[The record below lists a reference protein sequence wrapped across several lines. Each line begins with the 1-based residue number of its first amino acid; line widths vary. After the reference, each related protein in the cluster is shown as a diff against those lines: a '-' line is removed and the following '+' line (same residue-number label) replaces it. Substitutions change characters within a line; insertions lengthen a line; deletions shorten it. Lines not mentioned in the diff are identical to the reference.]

1 MKFGDNLRRMRELKK
16 ISQEQLAELMG
27 VSRQSVSK
35 WEREE
40 SFPSME
46 RLLKLCQIFDCD
58 LADLLTESGSEE
70 LQNTD
75 HAEWEGDTCV
85 GKAETAC
92 NSQSGFGFTEYE
104 AVDRGLVGEKDSG
117 ENFAR
122 ADKKPESKEPMNK
135 VGRIMHTRAFRG
147 AFRGVC
153 AAVLLLAVILLAVWI
168 GRGTFAGNEEL
179 TSLYH
184 YKTDATAEIIDAES
198 AHAYYEEIQ
207 NRLYAG
213 QDDCVCNAIMYLAED
228 EEQDYLDTSTLS
240 YALYS
245 ETYSHGNAFLVTLSV
260 VTVYDGETE
269 KPGLAWVDIT
279 PQALTKFEVDTS
291 VLKGDEAV
299 TDDTLVYICGYTVR
313 IPQKAVDSEFAEQ
326 YGYQKGQDGTY
337 DKSGHIFLIS
347 GSVFE

>member
-58 LADLLTESGSEE
+58 LADLLTRSGSEE

-75 HAEWEGDTCV
+75 HAEQEEDNRV
-85 GKAETAC
+85 GEDEMAC
-92 NSQSGFGFTEYE
+92 DSQSGFGFTEYG
-104 AVDRGLVGEKDSG
+104 AADRGLAGEQDSR

-122 ADKKPESKEPMNK
+122 AEKKPESKELTNK
-135 VGRIMHTRAFRG
+135 AVRITHTRAFRD
-147 AFRGVC
+147 VC
-153 AAVLLLAVILLAVWI
+153 TALLLLAVILLVVWI
-168 GRGTFAGNEEL
+168 VRGTLTGNEEL

-184 YKTDATAEIIDAES
+184 YKAESIAKIIDAES
-198 AHAYYEEIQ
+198 AHAYYEEVQ

-213 QDDCVCNAIMYLAED
+213 QNDCVCNAIMYLAED
-228 EEQDYLDTSTLS
+228 EGQDYLDTSTLS

-245 ETYSHGNAFLVTLSV
+245 ETWSHGNAILVTLSV

-279 PQALTKFEVDTS
+279 PQVLTKFEVDIS

-313 IPQKAVDSEFAEQ
+313 IPEKMVNSEFAEQ

-337 DKSGHIFLIS
+337 DKTEHIFLIS
-347 GSVFE
+347 ESVFQ

>member
-1 MKFGDNLRRMRELKK
+1 MKFGENLRRMRELKK
-16 ISQEQLAELMG
+16 ISQEQLAELVG

-46 RLLKLCQIFDCD
+46 RLLKLCQIFGCD
-58 LADLLTESGSEE
+58 LADLLTESGSGEVR
-70 LQNTD
+70 NTD
-75 HAEWEGDTCV
+75 DT
-85 GKAETAC
+85 
-92 NSQSGFGFTEYE
+92 
-104 AVDRGLVGEKDSG
+104 
-117 ENFAR
+117 
-122 ADKKPESKEPMNK
+122 ESKENAGAE
-135 VGRIMHTRAFRG
+135 VGAAVCVSQSEFGSMDISAARENEPEKKTDRDSAESEITPESRETTNRAGRFRHTR

-153 AAVLLLAVILLAVWI
+153 AAVLLLAVILLAVHI
-168 GRGTFAGNEEL
+168 GREALSGSDEL

-198 AHAYYEEIQ
+198 AHVYYEKIQ

-213 QDDCVCNAIMYLAED
+213 QNDCVCHSIMYLAED

-269 KPGLAWVDIT
+269 KPGLAWVDVT

-326 YGYQKGQDGTY
+326 YGYQKGQAGTY
-337 DKSGHIFLIS
+337 DKSEHIFLIS
-347 GSVFE
+347 GSVF